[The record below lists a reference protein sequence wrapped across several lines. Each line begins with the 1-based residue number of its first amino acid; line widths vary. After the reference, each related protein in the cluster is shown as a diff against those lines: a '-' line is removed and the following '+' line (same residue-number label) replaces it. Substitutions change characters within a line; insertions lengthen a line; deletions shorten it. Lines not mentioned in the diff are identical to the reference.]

1 MNRVKYSAME
11 KMRPRFVVQMM
22 PEADE
27 FLASLNDKARNKIIY
42 NVRKSTY
49 VIDNEL
55 FKKLEGSD
63 IWEFRTLYGGVCY
76 RLLAFWD
83 KDANSLVLATHGFEK
98 KTDKTPKKEIER
110 AEMIRKQYF
119 NDKKK
124 NL

>member
-1 MNRVKYSAME
+1 ME
-11 KMRPRFVVQMM
+11 KMKPRFDVQML

-27 FLASLNDKARNKIIY
+27 FLASLDVKARNKIIY
-42 NVRKSTY
+42 NVRKSTF

-63 IWEFRTLYGGVCY
+63 IWEFRTLYGGICY

-83 KDANSLVLATHGFEK
+83 KEANSLVLATHGFEK

-110 AEMIRKQYF
+110 AETIRKQYF
-119 NDKKK
+119 NDKKNNK
-124 NL
+124 